1 MLAFDCRLGPT
12 NDGGTMETKIL
23 EVRDRMTFIAV
34 LTIKVTPA
42 NDAQRYYLRRSGWAD
57 SFDDVLLMRLDA
69 QDGKVTADPF
79 EQSGRTM
86 HEAHQYIRRE
96 FDNLKDG
103 DVVDVE
109 FILGE
114 QPAPKAS
121 EREAHPW
128 GQL

>member
-1 MLAFDCRLGPT
+1 
-12 NDGGTMETKIL
+12 METRIL

-34 LTIKVTPA
+34 LAIKTTPA
-42 NDAQRYYLRRSGWAD
+42 NDEQRYYLRRSGWSD

-79 EQSGRTM
+79 EQRGRTM

-96 FDNLKDG
+96 FDTLKDG

-114 QPAPKAS
+114 TPAPKES
-121 EREAHPW
+121 ERVHPW

>member
-1 MLAFDCRLGPT
+1 
-12 NDGGTMETKIL
+12 METKIL

-34 LTIKVTPA
+34 LAIKTAPA
-42 NDAQRYYLRRSGWAD
+42 NEVQNYYLRRSGWSE

-79 EQSGRTM
+79 EQKGRTM

-109 FILGE
+109 YILGE
-114 QPAPKAS
+114 KPTAKTS
-121 EREAHPW
+121 ERD
-128 GQL
+128 L